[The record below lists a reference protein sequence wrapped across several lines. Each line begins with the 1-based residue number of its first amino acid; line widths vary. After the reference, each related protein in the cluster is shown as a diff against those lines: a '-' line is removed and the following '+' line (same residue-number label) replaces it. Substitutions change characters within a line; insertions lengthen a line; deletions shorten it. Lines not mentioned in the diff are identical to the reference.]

1 MDGAARRSGV
11 PGWVVTYSCPAR
23 RTAPV
28 QSGGQGFERDR
39 TVTVTAWGMV
49 VKRLWRPLLGVAIS
63 VVFLVIAFRGQD
75 FGQIRDALRAV
86 NYWYLVPALA
96 LYFGG
101 VLVRAVRWSILL
113 RPAATITP
121 RQAFPIIVIGYTA
134 NNVLPLRT
142 GELVRSF
149 VLGQKYGVRKSA
161 ALATIAIERL
171 FDGFTMLAFI
181 LVATIFVS
189 FTAQLQHV
197 ALIAFVVFALIL
209 IGLFVLTL
217 GGSFRDR
224 LLQLVLGPLPSRVAD
239 RVETM
244 MASFLSGLGVLRN
257 RRDLSLVAATSLV
270 AWSLEAGMYWTI
282 ALGFGGNLASVMSFA
297 AALMTTGVA
306 NLATLIP
313 SSPGYVGPFE
323 TATVLVVNGALDV
336 PRTVALSYAIVVHAA
351 LWGPITVLGALE
363 WSRQQ
368 LSLARVRQAAAVPD
382 DEVGPIDGRRSSPL
396 A

>member
-1 MDGAARRSGV
+1 MK
-11 PGWVVTYSCPAR
+11 
-23 RTAPV
+23 
-28 QSGGQGFERDR
+28 
-39 TVTVTAWGMV
+39 TV
-49 VKRLWRPLLGVAIS
+49 WRPILGVAIS

-86 NYWYLVPALA
+86 NYWYLAPALV
-96 LYFGG
+96 LYFTG
-101 VLVRAVRWSILL
+101 VAVRAVRWSILL
-113 RPAATITP
+113 RPAAAISP

-149 VLGQKYGVRKSA
+149 VLGQKYGVRKTT

-171 FDGFTMLAFI
+171 FDGFTMIGFI
-181 LVATIFVS
+181 LIATVFVS
-189 FTAQLQHV
+189 FTAELQHV
-197 ALIAFVVFALIL
+197 ALIAFVIFAIIL

-224 LLQLVLGPLPSRVAD
+224 LLQLVLGPMPTALAD
-239 RVETM
+239 RVERM
-244 MASFLSGLGVLRN
+244 MESFLSGLGVLRS
-257 RRDLSLVAATSLV
+257 RRDLALVSGTSLL
-270 AWSLEAGMYWTI
+270 AWGLEAGMYWTI
-282 ALGFGGNLASVMSFA
+282 ARGFGGDLADVMTFA
-297 AALMTTGVA
+297 ASLMTTGVA

-323 TATVLVVNGALDV
+323 TATVLVVNGALDI

-351 LWGPITVLGALE
+351 LWGPITVLGAIE

-368 LSLARVRQAAAVPD
+368 LSMARMRQTATDDAASEPAPRGG
-382 DEVGPIDGRRSSPL
+382 ERPSPL
-396 A
+396 T

>member
-1 MDGAARRSGV
+1 MTKV
-11 PGWVVTYSCPAR
+11 
-23 RTAPV
+23 
-28 QSGGQGFERDR
+28 
-39 TVTVTAWGMV
+39 
-49 VKRLWRPLLGVAIS
+49 WRPLLGVAIS
-63 VVFLVIAFRGQD
+63 LVFLVIAFRGQD

-86 NYWYLVPALA
+86 NYWYLAPALV
-96 LYFGG
+96 LYFAG

-113 RPAATITP
+113 RPATTISA

-149 VLGQKYGVRKSA
+149 VLGQKYGVRKTT

-171 FDGFTMLAFI
+171 FDGFTMIGFI
-181 LVATIFVS
+181 LIATVFVS
-189 FTAQLQHV
+189 FTAELQQV
-197 ALIAFVVFALIL
+197 ALLAFIVFAVIL

-224 LLQLVLGPLPSRVAD
+224 LLQLVLGPLPTSLAD
-239 RVETM
+239 RVERLM
-244 MASFLSGLGVLRN
+244 ESFLSGLGVLRN
-257 RRDLSLVAATSLV
+257 RRALVSVAGTSIL
-270 AWSLEAGMYWTI
+270 AWGLEAGMYWSI
-282 ALGFGGNLASVMSFA
+282 ALGFGGDLASVMTFA
-297 AALMTTGVA
+297 ASLMTTGVA

-323 TATVLVVNGALDV
+323 TATVLVVNGALNI

-351 LWGPITVLGALE
+351 LWGPITVLGAIE

-368 LSLARVRQAAAVPD
+368 LSMARVRQSEKDEADAAAVRP
-382 DEVGPIDGRRSSPL
+382 
-396 A
+396 